1 MCCISHDCQVTYEIE
16 GFIEKNRDS
25 LPEPVADALR
35 FTSLQLLGILFT
47 TSGGGGGEG
56 GGGGR
61 SRGDQLRKSFLR
73 KSQRSVMRAMSQRRR
88 KMSNSPKKRQRANHH
103 KKLLTV
109 SAHFRESLDLLME
122 RLFAASPHFVR
133 CIKPNLQKKP
143 LQFESEFV
151 LRQLRYTGML
161 EAVRVRR
168 EGYSYRPFFSDFVS
182 SYRSVAYCFTD
193 EVICFVCSLMLP
205 MQALA

>member
-73 KSQRSVMRAMSQRRR
+73 KRYIVHNLHLPSSSIYGVRELVYVLSPVKILDDIFGKCEISV
-88 KMSNSPKKRQRANHH
+88 
-103 KKLLTV
+103 
-109 SAHFRESLDLLME
+109 
-122 RLFAASPHFVR
+122 
-133 CIKPNLQKKP
+133 
-143 LQFESEFV
+143 
-151 LRQLRYTGML
+151 
-161 EAVRVRR
+161 
-168 EGYSYRPFFSDFVS
+168 
-182 SYRSVAYCFTD
+182 
-193 EVICFVCSLMLP
+193 
-205 MQALA
+205 